1 MATPQDLDRLR
12 ALLGQLAALGGA
24 RRGELIRAEDWNL
37 LVGALADV
45 ARAVLATDTQAA
57 VPMHEHVDQVADAW
71 LTPALRD
78 LLQRGPLADP
88 AMQQRLTAIEQTL
101 RRLEAGNDGQRSG
114 LDEFRSRLTD
124 VASRDLERQS
134 ALTTLRRQ
142 LDAVA
147 DPRPELQA
155 VRNALGA
162 VQKDLGT
169 VQRAAASLTVNN
181 QVLDAGA
188 LLGRIGEL
196 EAVRERLRLANGELL
211 DAATIERRLAE
222 VTTRT
227 VNRDQLQQALD
238 GHVFQ
243 LSTEQTLSLEDRIG
257 TRLLETTNGRL
268 DGFRSEVD
276 TRVTTRL
283 DDIGGLVQGRVA
295 DALPGLEAALE
306 ATLGDRI
313 EVARGAA
320 IDAAQQAAQRAIDTS
335 AATLRGDVDRRLG
348 GLQTE
353 LGSLLQAQVTR
364 SVAEG
369 LASLDSRLQGAS
381 SRLDGLGSR
390 IAALADT
397 QAAQTGR
404 LARLPQELASLRS
417 ELKTALQDEIGLQ
430 IGNVTRQVD
439 SRLTAFARDNDLKLS
454 AMRGD
459 IANQALDAARNA
471 AIEASQGSAAALR
484 TQLLAEMRAVARE
497 ESSVVV
503 SDNVRRTVDAA
514 VAQHVATLPNLISAE
529 VRRQQLVRPDTTRLV
544 GAGGLAINNT
554 PVVRGGGPG

>member
-12 ALLGQLAALGGA
+12 ALLGQLATLGGA

-45 ARAVLATDTQAA
+45 ARAVLAADAQPV
-57 VPMHEHVDQVADAW
+57 VPDHEHLDQVADAW

-88 AMQQRLTAIEQTL
+88 AMQQRLTAIEQAL
-101 RRLEAGNDGQRSG
+101 RRLQAGSDGTRNG
-114 LDEFRSRLTD
+114 LDEFRNRLTD

-147 DPRPELQA
+147 DPRPELQS

-162 VQKDLGT
+162 VQRDLVT
-169 VQRAAASLTVNN
+169 VQRAAASLTVGD

-188 LLGRIGEL
+188 LVGRIGEL
-196 EAVRERLRLANGELL
+196 EALRERLRLANGELL

-243 LSTEQTLSLEDRIG
+243 LSDQQTVSLEDRIG
-257 TRLLETTNGRL
+257 TRLLEATNGRL
-268 DGFRSEVD
+268 DGFRTELE

-283 DDIGGLVQGRVA
+283 EDIGGLVQGRVA

-313 EVARGAA
+313 DGARTAA
-320 IDAAQQAAQRAIDTS
+320 IDAAQMAAQRAIDAS
-335 AATLRGDVDRRLG
+335 AATLRGDVDRRLV
-348 GLQTE
+348 GLQAE
-353 LGSLLQAQVTR
+353 LGTLLQTQVTR

-369 LASLDSRLQGAS
+369 LATIDSRLQGATT
-381 SRLDGLGSR
+381 RLDGLGSR

-404 LARLPQELASLRS
+404 LATLPQELASLRS
-417 ELKTALQDEIGLQ
+417 ELKAALQDEIGLQ

-439 SRLTAFARDNDLKLS
+439 NRLTAFARDNDLKLS

-459 IANQALDAARNA
+459 IANQAVDAARRA
-471 AIEASQGSAAALR
+471 AIETSQGSAAALR

-497 ESSVVV
+497 ESSVTVN
-503 SDNVRRTVDAA
+503 DTVRRSVDAA
-514 VAQHVATLPNLISAE
+514 VTQQVATLPNLVSAE
-529 VRRQQLVRPDTTRLV
+529 VRRQQLVRLDTPLV
-544 GAGGLAINNT
+544 GGAAGPFVNT
-554 PVVRGGGPG
+554 GPLVRGGGG